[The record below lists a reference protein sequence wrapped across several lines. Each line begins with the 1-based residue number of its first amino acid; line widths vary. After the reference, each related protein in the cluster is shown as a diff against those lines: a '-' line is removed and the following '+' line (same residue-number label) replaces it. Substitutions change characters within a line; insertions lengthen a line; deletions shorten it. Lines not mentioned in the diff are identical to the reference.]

1 MFSVTSFR
9 TKNLRSFID
18 SGYVDLKPITILVGR
33 NSAGKST
40 IARIFPLLRQSIE
53 VNKRGPLLWWGRLV
67 DFGSFD
73 EAINKFCSEKFIDF
87 DFKISFGSDDFRKN
101 SRRGFGRLSMFRTL
115 YGGETEI
122 SIRLKNSE
130 KNTYTSNIK
139 FKIFDFESEIKLQEN
154 GQIDSI
160 KCGSY
165 IWTPSN
171 STMCFATQDRLIP
184 NHLFFKKTETSN
196 GDVWENFDPIQSE
209 LERQIRNFVHG
220 NTAESRIRQL
230 ASRIP
235 MGFKKD
241 IFENL
246 STIADPSSFRDY
258 LKSIGPDSIQF
269 NSIQFTKLCEIAL
282 AANLDILLEQTNSA
296 LSTFANEVIYLEPL
310 RATAQRYYR
319 QQSLA
324 VGEIDSKGENIAMYL
339 DSLTT
344 YQLRDFNKWNSKYFG
359 VEVKTKRA
367 GGHISINIKQTSED
381 SESNIA
387 DMGFG
392 FSQVL
397 PIAAQL
403 WSTGTSPT
411 LQAPIR
417 QKSTNPVIAIEQP
430 ELHLHPEYQSI
441 LADILIATT
450 EKNSNEPNKL
460 TSHRNIKIIAETHSP
475 ALINRLGTLVADGSV
490 DKKDI
495 QIILIEQENSRSP
508 SKIRAANFDDDG
520 ILRNWPIGFF
530 EPTI

>member
-1 MFSVTSFR
+1 MFSVISFR
-9 TKNLRSFID
+9 TKNLRSFVD
-18 SGYVDLKPITILVGR
+18 SGHIYLKPITILVGK

-40 IARIFPLLRQSIE
+40 LARIFPLLRQSIE
-53 VNKRGPLLWWGRLV
+53 VKKRGPLLWWGRLV
-67 DFGSFD
+67 DFGGFD
-73 EAINKFCSEKFIDF
+73 ESINKFCNEKFIDF
-87 DFKISFGSDDFRKN
+87 DFKISFGADDFRKN

-115 YGGETEI
+115 DGGETEI
-122 SIRLKNSE
+122 SIRIKNSE
-130 KNTYTSNIK
+130 KNTYTSTIK

-154 GQIDSI
+154 GKVDSI

-165 IWTPSN
+165 IWIPNN

-184 NHLFFKKTETSN
+184 NHLFFKKTETQN
-196 GDVWENFDPIQSE
+196 GGIWENFDPIQSE
-209 LERQIRNFVHG
+209 LERQIRGFVHG

-241 IFENL
+241 IFEHL
-246 STIADPSSFRDY
+246 STIADPSSFRDH
-258 LKSIGPDSIQF
+258 LKSIGPD
-269 NSIQFTKLCEIAL
+269 SIQFTKLCEIAL

-296 LSTFANEVIYLEPL
+296 LSTFSNEVIYLEPL

-344 YQLRDFNKWNSKYFG
+344 YQLREFNKWISKYFG

-403 WSTGTSPT
+403 WSAGTSPT
-411 LQAPIR
+411 LQAPVR
-417 QKSTNPVIAIEQP
+417 QKSTNPVIVIEQP

-441 LADILIATT
+441 LADIIIATT
-450 EKNSNEPNKL
+450 EKKANDSTKSIL
-460 TSHRNIKIIAETHSP
+460 DRNIRIIAETHSP
-475 ALINRLGTLVADGSV
+475 ALINRLGALVADGLV

-495 QIILIEQENSRSP
+495 QIILVEQETSRSP